1 VIPNAG
7 PGLDDHSRVY
17 FFGRVGASMPRPMAN
32 TILGRKFGWYRHV
45 QDGPGMTP
53 PDRVVGSNFTDGA
66 MFNGG
71 SFTLRFAQLGWT
83 APPPNAYSG
92 RRVFPR
98 NLECDFSGTLVADP
112 HPLWGVLFWLLPL
125 YGGISGAYSVD
136 GYASN
141 PWFGSWN
148 HEQPPT
154 SVRLWNTLPLSPND
168 LLSDNQA
175 LYHNKGATPLHRT
188 WWSERSPPL
197 LPAET
202 YVLAG
207 HLNPPMTV
215 PAPASGGSWLLQAY
229 GVAPFGPF
237 GTCSGSTLTFG
248 SWCFNDAPVGCPDT
262 IPEIPGESDLGRRF
276 NLEPQVGAGDPRNLQ
291 TYLQI
296 FPSQPPEEPMSSG
309 GAANFEFAVRAVR
322 EMAERLERGGSRQ

>member
-1 VIPNAG
+1 
-7 PGLDDHSRVY
+7 
-17 FFGRVGASMPRPMAN
+17 
-32 TILGRKFGWYRHV
+32 
-45 QDGPGMTP
+45 MTP

-83 APPPNAYSG
+83 APPPIAYSG